1 MIIPHKQI
9 APETLHALLES
20 YANRDGTD
28 YGEVEL
34 SLEDKVRQLESA
46 LERGDIVL
54 CYEEQT
60 DSINLM
66 TAQAAKQVNVSQAD

>member
-9 APETLHALLES
+9 APETLYALLES

-34 SLEDKVRQLESA
+34 SLDDKVRQLELA
-46 LERGDIVL
+46 LKRGEIVL

-66 TAQAAKQVNVSQAD
+66 TAQAAKQLNFS